1 MDDSDILCVNG
12 THVHDVSLRGCE
24 DVSLVYELFLTSLL
38 LTHLCCVHE
47 RLLACEKSHS
57 HVVLLCVSGVL
68 PPRCENEQLVWFS
81 VQMEMPL
88 CELSNVK
95 MLDVMSLNDCEV
107 RMNLVNCYMI

>member
-1 MDDSDILCVNG
+1 LD
-12 THVHDVSLRGCE
+12 
-24 DVSLVYELFLTSLL
+24 
-38 LTHLCCVHE
+38 
-47 RLLACEKSHS
+47 
-57 HVVLLCVSGVL
+57 VL

-95 MLDVMSLNDCEV
+95 MLDEMSLNDCEV